1 MLNAMCKK
9 EQLLMREK
17 EGEGKREGGGVRERE
32 RQKRNVQQSPDI
44 TPPNAGH
51 FYKLSIKS
59 DHTRRE
65 REKERHPKLL
75 MCVCAFVCV

>member
-1 MLNAMCKK
+1 
-9 EQLLMREK
+9 MREK
-17 EGEGKREGGGVRERE
+17 EREGKREGGRRGERE

-65 REKERHPKLL
+65 RERRRDIQS
-75 MCVCAFVCV
+75 F